1 VVCDLITKKLM
12 IVLHIFDKELSEM
25 VEVNII
31 ESGDDY
37 AFT

>member
-1 VVCDLITKKLM
+1 M